1 MNRSDEDTVVKGV
14 RMKSLQQVGTGTR
27 QARRMLAVLTLAAG
41 VVAGSA
47 VFQAQQLDICGC
59 SGAQSLGAFSTLDS
73 STWPPGTQLTAGGFA
88 ALRIPLP
95 ADGVMVFDSMLI
107 QTRPGELTMSVQFIP
122 NARNTPVTLL
132 VKGDV
137 TINNTTGYCCTNISV
152 GGTAGTNGN
161 AGDSGKG
168 GLGGPGGFRGG
179 DGAYQLVNLAAFG
192 GAGLG
197 PGGGEPG
204 TPSPLANGANGTF
217 VANRELLPLI
227 GGSGGGGG
235 PSATT
240 GSSCSGG
247 GGGGGGGAIA
257 IIANGTIRINNSG
270 LTGIYADGA
279 SGGNP
284 ANNTCSRSGGSGSG
298 GAIRLVAANIAG
310 SGYLNA
316 RPSGRI
322 RMEAIANTFPGNN
335 SDPIALR
342 SSVPGPPAPVILP
355 TVAIT
360 SVGGI
365 VAPAIPAGGAGGV
378 DITLPTPG
386 TVTIDLQTGAVPSGT
401 IVDVFIR
408 PRIGGGTTTIPVTLS
423 ACGGDGVCNAN
434 VSATLAAGSY
444 TVEARATFQTP

>member
-1 MNRSDEDTVVKGV
+1 M
-14 RMKSLQQVGTGTR
+14 R
-27 QARRMLAVLTLAAG
+27 QARRILAVLALAAG
-41 VVAGSA
+41 MVTGSA

-59 SGAQSLGAFSTLDS
+59 AGAQSLGAFSTLDS
-73 STWPPGTQLTAGGFA
+73 STWPPGTVSSSGL
-88 ALRIPLP
+88 LRIPLP
-95 ADGVMVFDSMLI
+95 ADGVMVFDSFLV
-107 QTRPGELTMSVQFIP
+107 QTRPGEVTTSVQFIP

-152 GGTAGTNGN
+152 SGTAGTSGN

-168 GLGGPGGFRGG
+168 GIGGPGGFRGG
-179 DGAYQLVNLAAFG
+179 DGAYQLVNLAASG

-204 TPSPLANGANGTF
+204 TFSPLANGATGVL

-227 GGSGGGGG
+227 GAGGGGGG
-235 PSATT
+235 PSGTT

-247 GGGGGGGAIA
+247 GGGGGGGGLA
-257 IIANGTIRINNSG
+257 IIANGTIRVNNSG

-279 SGGNP
+279 TGGNYGSFS
-284 ANNTCSRSGGSGSG
+284 CSRPGGGGGG
-298 GAIRLVAANIAG
+298 GAIRLVAASIAG
-310 SGYLNA
+310 SGGVYA

-322 RMEAIANTFPGNN
+322 RMEAVSNTFPGNN
-335 SDPIALR
+335 TDPVALR
-342 SSVPGPPAPVILP
+342 ASVPGPPAPAITP
-355 TVAIT
+355 IVAIT
-360 SVGGI
+360 SVGG
-365 VAPAIPAGGAGGV
+365 VAAPAIPVGGTGGV

-386 TVTIDLQTGAVPSGT
+386 TVTIDLQTSAVPSGT
-401 IVDVFIR
+401 IVEVYIR
-408 PRIGGGTTTIPVTLS
+408 PRIGAGTTTLPVTLS
-423 ACGGDGVCNAN
+423 ACGGDGACNAN